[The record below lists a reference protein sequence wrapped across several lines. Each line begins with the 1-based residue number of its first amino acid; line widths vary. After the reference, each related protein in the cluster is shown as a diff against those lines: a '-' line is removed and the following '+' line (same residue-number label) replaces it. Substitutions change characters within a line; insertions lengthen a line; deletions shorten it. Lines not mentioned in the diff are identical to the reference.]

1 MRECPKAV
9 APFLSTFLCPSWK
22 RRLCVKLAFHSR
34 FLIIT
39 SSQASNALNKSVQG
53 LWSAH
58 RRTKVNLN
66 SPIPTPTPGPST
78 DITPVAEQPSEDV
91 AASSVPD
98 TLAPVGKRRTRT
110 RNAEEGSSSKRSKL
124 SASAREYTPPAA
136 RLSDLGGIE
145 GCIEK
150 MLEFVAMPL
159 NHPEIYLHMGVQ
171 PPRGVLLHG
180 PPGCGKTLLANA
192 IAGVCFCS
200 SYGISCSVLNGL
212 IGARCSVY
220 QHFSAVHRIWHV
232 RRIRKNI
239 A

>member
-1 MRECPKAV
+1 MYV
-9 APFLSTFLCPSWK
+9 Q
-22 RRLCVKLAFHSR
+22 LAFHRR
-34 FLIIT
+34 FLIIIFR
-39 SSQASNALNKSVQG
+39 QGSNALNKSVQG

-66 SPIPTPTPGPST
+66 APIPTPTTPGPAA
-78 DITPVAEQPSEDV
+78 DLTPTTEQMPEES
-91 AASSVPD
+91 AAAVTALPD
-98 TLAPVGKRRTRT
+98 TSTPPAKRRART

-136 RLSDLGGIE
+136 RLSDLGGVE

-192 IAGVCFCS
+192 IAGVRVLSGPRNFPCVLTVLQELGVPF
-200 SYGISCSVLNGL
+200 IS
-212 IGARCSVY
+212 I
-220 QHFSAVHRIWHV
+220 SAPSIVSGMSGESEKTLRDAFEEAKV
-232 RRIRKNI
+232 GQLSQY
-239 A
+239 